1 MMDLQ
6 RLRVYRAVIAAGSI
20 QGAAAHLGYTPSA
33 VSQQVAALAR
43 ETGLVLLS
51 KSGRGIEPTDAGLE
65 LAGAADGL
73 FGELSEVEAKVADLR
88 EGRSGSLSMAYFTS
102 AAMAWIPGIVHRVLA
117 EHPGLRLDLRVEDLP
132 SPDHRVD
139 VELLVE
145 ARDYT
150 APAGFRALHLVDE
163 PYVAV
168 LPPGHPF
175 AQRGSVDLAELAG
188 ERWIAHDSEE
198 SWCVINLHRAA
209 VSAGFV
215 PPYSVRTANHPT
227 AVAFVAAG
235 IGIAVMPRLC
245 TVDLP
250 PGVRAVP
257 VVNPTPIRSLHVLV
271 RRAVEES
278 PAVQLVIGG
287 LLAQARV
294 SDTSSAGSTPA
305 PEGLRHSG
313 RICDGH

>member
-1 MMDLQ
+1 MIDVQ

-20 QGAAAHLGYTPSA
+20 QGAAANLGYTPSA

-43 ETGLVLLS
+43 ETGLVLVS
-51 KSGRGIEPTDAGLE
+51 KSGRGIAPTDAGLE

-102 AAMAWIPGIVHRVLA
+102 AAMAWIPEVVRRVLA
-117 EHPGLRLDLRVEDLP
+117 EHPGLRLDLRVQDLP
-132 SPDHRVD
+132 SPDHRAD
-139 VELLVE
+139 IELLVE
-145 ARDYT
+145 ARDY
-150 APAGFRALHLVDE
+150 AGPAGFRALHLVDE
-163 PYVAV
+163 PYVV
-168 LPPGHPF
+168 LLPPGH
-175 AQRGSVDLAELAG
+175 ALAGRAAVDLAELAE

-209 VSAGFV
+209 VSAGFI

-227 AVAFVAAG
+227 AIAFVAAG
-235 IGIAVMPRLC
+235 IGIAVMPTLC
-245 TVDLP
+245 TIDLP

-257 VVNPTPIRSLHVLV
+257 VVNPTPVRSLHVLV

-278 PAVQLVIGG
+278 PAVQLAVGG
-287 LLAQARV
+287 LLAQART
-294 SDTSSAGSTPA
+294 SDPSTQPLA
-305 PEGLRHSG
+305 QLSG
-313 RICDGH
+313 AR